1 MSVGLW
7 VRGERVSESI
17 GSREEEDGRGMRE
30 REKMTVEKRRERE
43 RRGMTDQVV
52 KGRGKWER
60 KMRRQHEREMR
71 VCVLI

>member
-1 MSVGLW
+1 
-7 VRGERVSESI
+7 
-17 GSREEEDGRGMRE
+17 MRE
-30 REKMTVEKRRERE
+30 RENDSGKEEGERE